1 MLEPEI
7 LVECGRDE
15 RGLVPLRFGVPH
27 AMQTVDEILDHWPAE
42 GYEYFKVR
50 CGEATYILRHDTA
63 GWQIHLFYSPGAIV
77 SREASTGSEPR

>member
-63 GWQIHLFYSPGAIV
+63 GWQIHFFSA
-77 SREASTGSEPR
+77 ESTEPPPPVGDGS